1 MTIKFA
7 NNASAPLASAISS
20 TSTAVILTAG
30 RGAAFPTLGTGD
42 YFYATL
48 INSSNLLEIVKVTAR
63 TGDTLT
69 VVRGQDGTASR
80 AYAAGD
86 KLELRITAAG
96 MDSKFNVEGGEISGA
111 GTPLEINSTDSTV
124 RKILLKDNGTVRG
137 GVGASATKAFTVT
150 NASGTEMG
158 YFDTVGNFHPTQAIY
173 PTKIVFPDATEQATA
188 FVQPIPTG
196 TLMLFQQSAAPT
208 GWTKQTTHNDKAL
221 RVVSGAASS
230 GGTSAFTTVFA
241 NQTPTINTSGLS
253 VGATT
258 LATSQI
264 PAHQHRSG
272 ISTYASNPYGNS
284 GGGPYNNNNWDAP
297 QVAGGYNGNTE
308 TIGSGGS
315 HSHSLSGSATSSAIT
330 LNVQYVDLIIA
341 SKN

>member
-1 MTIKFA
+1 MGIKFA

-20 TSTAVILTAG
+20 TSTAIILNAG
-30 RGAAFPTLGTGD
+30 RGAAFPTLGADD

-48 INSSNLLEIVKVTAR
+48 VNSSNLLEIVKVIAR

-80 AYAAGD
+80 AYSAGD

-96 MDSKFNVEGGEISGA
+96 MDSKFDVEGGEISSE
-111 GTPLEINSTDSTV
+111 GTPLEVNSTDSEPV
-124 RKILLKDNGTVRG
+124 KILMKDNGVVRG
-137 GVGASATKAFTVT
+137 RLGASSTKAFIVT
-150 NASGTEMG
+150 NTSGTEMG

-196 TLMLFQQSAAPT
+196 TLMLFQQTAAPT
-208 GWTKQTTHNDKAL
+208 GWTKQTTHDNKAL
-221 RVVSGAASS
+221 RVVSGTASS

-241 NQTPTINTSGLS
+241 NQTPTITLSGMTAN
-253 VGATT
+253 ATT
-258 LATSQI
+258 LTTAQI
-264 PAHQHRSG
+264 PSHTHGYTTLS
-272 ISTYASNPYGNS
+272 STT
-284 GGGPYNNNNWDAP
+284 GGGMEPVSVWRDTFSTTTGAT
-297 QVAGGYNGNTE
+297 GG
-308 TIGSGGS
+308 GGS
-315 HSHSLSGSATSSAIT
+315 HTHSVSGSASSTAIT